1 MIFIS
6 NVFPLR
12 IFLAVVICTGLLGTT
27 VAKAQSL
34 DELATQLAKETKK
47 AKLKSVAVIDF
58 LGADGYRLDLGWYL
72 ASKLSA
78 DLLKRDKRGFD
89 RDRLQDFKAS
99 AVDPTSKEDIKR
111 IGSAWG
117 VDVIVSGSVEITPEQ
132 YLVSTT
138 LRRSADGSVVATLSK
153 GLPHSRILD
162 LLSPAGTES
171 DTEKPMRAGVKG
183 VGVPQCLQC
192 PVPVYTAAAT
202 QAGVQSARVVLEVTI
217 SARGIPTQI
226 KVVRAL
232 GYGLTERAVEALS
245 HWKLRPAPG
254 PNGPSV
260 PVIVPIEV
268 DFRPSARAKIA

>member
-47 AKLKSVAVIDF
+47 AKLKSLAVIDF

-117 VDVIVSGSVEITPEQ
+117 VDAIVSGSVEITPEQ

-138 LRRSADGSVVATLSK
+138 LRRSADGSVVATLSR

-171 DTEKPMRAGVKG
+171 
-183 VGVPQCLQC
+183 
-192 PVPVYTAAAT
+192 
-202 QAGVQSARVVLEVTI
+202 
-217 SARGIPTQI
+217 
-226 KVVRAL
+226 
-232 GYGLTERAVEALS
+232 
-245 HWKLRPAPG
+245 
-254 PNGPSV
+254 
-260 PVIVPIEV
+260 
-268 DFRPSARAKIA
+268 

>member
-1 MIFIS
+1 MTFIP

-34 DELATQLAKETKK
+34 DGLATQLAKETKK

-72 ASKLSA
+72 ASKLSG

-89 RDRLQDFKAS
+89 RDRLQDFRAS

-117 VDVIVSGSVEITPEQ
+117 VDGIVSGSIEITPEQ

-162 LLSPAGTES
+162 LLSPAGAES
-171 DTEKPMRAGVKG
+171 DTEQADAGRR
-183 VGVPQCLQC
+183 LRESAC
-192 PVPVYTAAAT
+192 PNVCNALLPVYTAAAM
-202 QAGVQSARVVLEVTI
+202 QAGSQN
-217 SARGIPTQI
+217 P
-226 KVVRAL
+226 
-232 GYGLTERAVEALS
+232 
-245 HWKLRPAPG
+245 
-254 PNGPSV
+254 
-260 PVIVPIEV
+260 
-268 DFRPSARAKIA
+268 